1 MTDEWNPDPRGAASR
16 LQGARKQIHLAR
28 EEIDDEELVGEL
40 QEAIDIVEG
49 VQTRVS
55 FTNDDTD

>member
-1 MTDEWNPDPRGAASR
+1 MTDEWNPDPRGVASR

-28 EEIDDEELVGEL
+28 EELDDEELAGEL
-40 QEAIDIVEG
+40 QEAIAIVED

-55 FTNDDTD
+55 FTNDGDD